1 MFLDEQE
8 DIPWEA
14 MLYVTG
20 HINYGGRVTDDWDR
34 VCLISILKKYY
45 TPEILEDGYQLSSSG
60 TYTVPDMGPLQAFK
74 DYISNLPLVD
84 APEVF
89 GLHENANITFQ
100 AQESEKI
107 VQTILS
113 IQPRMQTGNGG
124 KTQDEIVMELAI
136 ELEGQLP
143 QLLDRANAKKDL
155 FKANEKGL
163 MESLST
169 VLLQELQKFN
179 KLLNVMRASLEE
191 LQKAIKGLVVMSFE
205 LDSMY
210 LSMLN

>member
-1 MFLDEQE
+1 
-8 DIPWEA
+8 

-45 TPEILEDGYQLSSSG
+45 TADILDDSYQLSQSG
-60 TYTVPDMGPLQAFK
+60 IYQVPQEGTLQSFK
-74 DYISNLPLVD
+74 DYIATLPLID
-84 APEVF
+84 QPEVF

-113 IQPRMQTGNGG
+113 IQPRMTNGSGG
-124 KTQDEIVMELAI
+124 KSQDDIVMELAI

-143 QLLDRANAKKDL
+143 PLLDKANAKKDL

-169 VLLQELQKFN
+169 VLLQE
-179 KLLNVMRASLEE
+179 V
-191 LQKAIKGLVVMSFE
+191 
-205 LDSMY
+205 
-210 LSMLN
+210 

>member
-8 DIPWEA
+8 DIPWDA

-34 VCLISILKKYY
+34 VCLLSILKKYY
-45 TPEILEDGYQLSSSG
+45 TVDILDDSYLLSSSG
-60 TYTVPDMGPLQAFK
+60 TYQVPVEGSLQSFK
-74 DYISNLPLVD
+74 DYIAQLPLID
-84 APEVF
+84 QPEVF

-107 VQTILS
+107 VQTVLS
-113 IQPRMQTGNGG
+113 IQPRMTSGSGG
-124 KTQDEIVMELAI
+124 KSQDDIVSELAI

-143 QLLDRANAKKDL
+143 PLLDRANAKKDL

-169 VLLQELQKFN
+169 VLL
-179 KLLNVMRASLEE
+179 
-191 LQKAIKGLVVMSFE
+191 
-205 LDSMY
+205 
-210 LSMLN
+210 

>member
-34 VCLISILKKYY
+34 VCLLSILKKYY

-74 DYISNLPLVD
+74 DYISGLPLVD

-143 QLLDRANAKKDL
+143 QLLDRASAKKDL

-169 VLLQELQKFN
+169 VLL
-179 KLLNVMRASLEE
+179 
-191 LQKAIKGLVVMSFE
+191 
-205 LDSMY
+205 
-210 LSMLN
+210 